1 MFNIDGAELRR
12 SQSVHESNILDELL
26 SGASLNFDRCETF
39 HSVTVSPS
47 SLMFNFISTH
57 STLNEGKS
65 F

>member
-1 MFNIDGAELRR
+1 MFNSGGAELRC
-12 SQSVHESNILDELL
+12 SQSVYESNILDELL
-26 SGASLNFDRCETF
+26 SGASLNFDRRKTF
-39 HSVTVSPS
+39 HSLTVSPS

>member
-1 MFNIDGAELRR
+1 M
-12 SQSVHESNILDELL
+12 HESNILDELL